1 MFTPRVLIIW
11 KQTTADMGYA
21 HEVGATPEG
30 QFLLGH
36 PGEDGLVRVNF
47 QLPVPDGLTFIAH
60 FDALSAAR
68 EAAEP
73 MSREYWRVAGT
84 FPYNGPEQGY
94 FASHAMAHAVI
105 AAAQER
111 ESADEPAAILAAA
124 GFVEA
129 YAGLWQRKTRCGR
142 ISIRIAPEGVHAWF
156 DRRGSHRM
164 THLLRLYLAREGQSG
179 TVYANWPAFMAN
191 LPALTAIAVD
201 AADYAD
207 AQGLTGPKRALRK
220 AA

>member
-11 KQTTADMGYA
+11 EQTTADMGYA

-30 QFLLGH
+30 QFLLDH
-36 PGEDGLVRVNF
+36 PGEDRLIRVNF
-47 QLPVPDGLTFIAH
+47 QLPIPDGLTFTAH
-60 FDALSAAR
+60 LDALRAAR

-73 MSREYWRVAGT
+73 MSRAYWRVAGT

-111 ESADEPAAILAAA
+111 GPAGEPAMRLAAA

-129 YAGLWQRKTRCGR
+129 YPGLWQRKTRCGR
-142 ISIRIAPEGVHAWF
+142 LNIRISDEGVHVWF
-156 DRRGSHRM
+156 DRRGSHCM
-164 THLLRLYLAREGQSG
+164 THLLRLYLAREGQRG
-179 TVYANWPAFMAN
+179 TVYANWPTFMAN
-191 LPALTAIAVD
+191 LPALAAIAID

-207 AQGLTGPKRALRK
+207 AQGLTGPKHVRAK